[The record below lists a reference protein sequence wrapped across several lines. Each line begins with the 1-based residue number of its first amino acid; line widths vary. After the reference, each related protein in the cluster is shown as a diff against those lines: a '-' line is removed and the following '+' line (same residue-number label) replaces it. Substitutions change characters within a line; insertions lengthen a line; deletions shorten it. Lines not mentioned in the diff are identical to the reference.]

1 MNQSPDDYNTAQA
14 ESAQET
20 FINVTMTTDG
30 NVY

>member
-1 MNQSPDDYNTAQA
+1 MKTPDDYNTAQA

>member
-1 MNQSPDDYNTAQA
+1 MQQSPDDYNTAQA

>member
-1 MNQSPDDYNTAQA
+1 MKTPDDYNTANA

-20 FINVTMTTDG
+20 FINVTMTSDG